1 MKNIFSTS
9 LRHLCSHRVRLGVA
23 LGLALA
29 GGCDP
34 EEPIEARLCN
44 RLDSCNFFG
53 AGVSEG
59 DCTDVMTMCSDGLV
73 TSAKTDWERAANDSL
88 EMANCVNF
96 LAAYQEISVC
106 SILTDGTIGTP
117 GGGPGGTLPGGGD
130 GPAPSCTEGQITC
143 VGPTEIE
150 VCDGGELMQLACQD
164 VCTQQG
170 YAGAD
175 DCSFDDESGHDVC
188 WCIDTPA
195 PPPGGPGGG

>member
-1 MKNIFSTS
+1 MGHAPPRSGVHSRVRPRSRGVARGAAAGIAAALHGRQPPMKNIFSTS

-73 TSAKTDWERAANDSL
+73 TSAKT
-88 EMANCVNF
+88 
-96 LAAYQEISVC
+96 
-106 SILTDGTIGTP
+106 
-117 GGGPGGTLPGGGD
+117 
-130 GPAPSCTEGQITC
+130 
-143 VGPTEIE
+143 
-150 VCDGGELMQLACQD
+150 
-164 VCTQQG
+164 
-170 YAGAD
+170 
-175 DCSFDDESGHDVC
+175 
-188 WCIDTPA
+188 
-195 PPPGGPGGG
+195 